1 MSEET
6 GMSNQEAREFF
17 MELLN
22 ADDEDAVISILQ
34 NQGYWDRP
42 DVWREYGDRSGNFST
57 IGNQQSRP
65 EAALVE
71 KIINSVDARLMN
83 ECLASGIDPTS
94 SSAPSS
100 IRHAVARFFEGKEI
114 DAESGGTIRDWTQ
127 TKRTDES
134 RNITLAATGTRRNPC
149 LTIADIGEG
158 QTPNR
163 LPDTFLSID
172 RENKLRIP
180 FVQGKFNMGG
190 TGALKFC
197 GNHHFQLVLSR
208 RNPTIVSTMQEKG
221 EDRSADLWGFTIVRR
236 ERPRSE
242 AGAVRNSVYKYLAP
256 IPLDGDNAK
265 HGVLRFSAD
274 SLPLMPEHN
283 QPYERQ
289 AEWGS
294 VLKLYN
300 YDMKNFTSHIL
311 MKDGL
316 LSRIEIL
323 LPEIAIP
330 VRLHECRDFKGKAE
344 ASFATPLS
352 GLVTRLEDGR
362 GGNLEEGFPR
372 AVPFQ
377 VEGHDMVARIYAFQK
392 GKAETYRTNEGVVFT
407 INGQTHGAIP
417 KSFFGRNKVK
427 MHRLAD
433 SLLVMVDCSNISV
446 EAREDL
452 FMNSRDRLSSG
463 HLRKAIERQMED
475 ILANHPALRALREQ
489 RRQKEI
495 ADRLEDS
502 KPLEDVLNSILK
514 SSPSLAS
521 LFLKGHRLK
530 NPFKRRGGQT
540 AGEEGSKA
548 GEKPY
553 HGKPHPTFFKFHKK
567 KQGELLE
574 REAEIERRCR
584 VKFDTDVVNDY
595 FERSSMPGRY
605 RIRVVGNGE
614 GVAVLNSNLVLH
626 NGFGN
631 WNIDIPD
638 DVSIGDRLALECL
651 VSDDVNPDGFT
662 NILQLTIVKQSPGG
676 PGPSTRRRSR
686 TKGGGET
693 GDEEPFGIELP
704 VIKKVREGDWPV
716 EGFDKFSSTKVT
728 ADVDT
733 EDGQE
738 KTVYT
743 FTINVDNRYLKTEMK
758 DAKSDASLVET
769 KFVYG
774 NVLLGLALI
783 RDYRER
789 KRHKPDDPNDE
800 ETNGDGED
808 DVFDRI
814 EVTSRAVAP
823 FLVPMIDS
831 LGALT
836 DEDVASFGEIGD
848 QE

>member
-1 MSEET
+1 MSKDI
-6 GMSNQEAREFF
+6 GMSNEETKMFF
-17 MELLN
+17 VELLH
-22 ADDEDAVISILQ
+22 ADDEESVISILES
-34 NQGYWDRP
+34 QGYWDKP
-42 DVWREYGDRSGNFST
+42 EVWREYGDRSGNFST

-83 ECLASGIDPTS
+83 ECQVQGIDPTS
-94 SSAPSS
+94 SDAPCS
-100 IRHAVARFFEGKEI
+100 IRHAVAKFFEGKEI
-114 DAESGGTIRDWTQ
+114 AAQSGGTIRDWAW

-134 RNITLAATGTRRNPC
+134 QNITLAATGTRRISC

-163 LPDTFLSID
+163 LPETFLSID

-197 GNHHFQLVLSR
+197 GDKRFQLIISR
-208 RNPTIVSTMQEKG
+208 RNPAIVAAMKE
-221 EDRSADLWGFTIVRR
+221 EDSSSAHLWGFTIVRR
-236 ERPRSE
+236 ELPRSE
-242 AGAVRNSVYKYLAP
+242 SGAVRNSVYKYLAP
-256 IPLDGDNAK
+256 VSLGGDDAK
-265 HGVLRFSAD
+265 LGVLRFHAD
-274 SLPLMPEHN
+274 SLPLMPKHN
-283 QPYERQ
+283 QPYERHVV
-289 AEWGS
+289 WGS
-294 VLKLYN
+294 ALKLYN
-300 YDMKNFTSHIL
+300 YDMKGFGSHIL

-316 LSRIEIL
+316 LYRLEVL
-323 LPEIAIP
+323 MPEIALP
-330 VRLHECRDFKGKAE
+330 VRLHECRDFKGTVK

-362 GGNLEEGFPR
+362 GGNLEIGFPH

-377 VEGHDMVARIYAFQK
+377 VEGHNMVAHIYAFQK

-407 INGQTHGAIP
+407 INGQTHGVIP
-417 KSFFGRNKVK
+417 KSIFGRNKVK

-433 SLLVMVDCSNISV
+433 SLLVIVDCSKISV

-475 ILANHPALRALREQ
+475 ILAKHQALRDLREQ
-489 RRQKEI
+489 RRQNEI

-502 KPLEDVLNSILK
+502 KPLEDVLSSILK

-521 LFLKGHRLK
+521 LFLKGRRLS
-530 NPFKRRGGQT
+530 NPFKRRGGRT
-540 AGEEGSKA
+540 SGKEGSEP

-553 HGKPHPTFFKFHKK
+553 HGQQHPSFFKFHKK
-567 KQGELLE
+567 KQGESLE
-574 REAEIERRCR
+574 REAEIGRRCR

-595 FERSSMPGRY
+595 FERASMPGRCLLQF
-605 RIRVVGNGE
+605 VGDNEDTMTLDG
-614 GVAVLNSNLVLH
+614 NLVLH

-631 WNIDIPD
+631 WSIDLPD
-638 DVSIGDRLALECL
+638 DVNVGKQLSIKCH
-651 VSDDVNPDGFT
+651 VNDDVHPDGFT
-662 NILQLTIVKQSPGG
+662 NSLTLTIVDQSHGG
-676 PGPSTRRRSR
+676 RGSGKRQSR

-693 GDEEPFGIELP
+693 GDEEPLGIKLP
-704 VIKKVREGDWPV
+704 DVKKVREKDWPS
-716 EGFDKFSSTKVT
+716 ENFNEFSSTKVT

-743 FTINVDNRYLKTEMK
+743 FTINIDNRYLKAEMK
-758 DAKSDASLVET
+758 DAKSDVSLIEA

-783 RDYRER
+783 RDYEER
-789 KRHKPDDPNDE
+789 KRQNRPNGE
-800 ETNGDGED
+800 EMNDNRES
-808 DVFDRI
+808 DVYNLI
-814 EVTSRAVAP
+814 EITSRAVAP
-823 FLVPMIDS
+823 FLVPMVNS

-836 DEDVASFGEIGD
+836 DEDVASFGEMGD
-848 QE
+848 QD

>member
-1 MSEET
+1 MSKEN
-6 GMSNQEAREFF
+6 GMSNQETRGFF
-17 MELLN
+17 MELLH
-22 ADDEDAVISILQ
+22 ADNEDAVISILKGR
-34 NQGYWDRP
+34 GYWDRAE
-42 DVWREYGDRSGNFST
+42 VWREYGDRSGNFST

-83 ECLASGIDPTS
+83 KCLASGIDPTS

-100 IRHAVARFFEGKEI
+100 IRHAVARFFEGKAIE
-114 DAESGGTIRDWTQ
+114 AESHGTIRDWTQ

-149 LTIADIGEG
+149 LTIADVGEG
-158 QTPNR
+158 QTPNC
-163 LPDTFLSID
+163 LPYTFLSID

-197 GNHHFQLVLSR
+197 GDNHFQLVLSR
-208 RNPTIVSTMQEKG
+208 RNPTIVSTMKEK
-221 EDRSADLWGFTIVRR
+221 EKDRSADLWGFTIVRR
-236 ERPRSE
+236 ERPRLE

-256 IPLDGDNAK
+256 VPLDGDNAK

-289 AEWGS
+289 VEWGS

-300 YDMKNFTSHIL
+300 YDMKSFTSHIL

-316 LSRIEIL
+316 LSLMEIL
-323 LPEIAIP
+323 LPEIALP
-330 VRLHECRDFKGKAE
+330 VRLHECRDFRGKAE
-344 ASFATPLS
+344 ASFATTLS

-362 GGNLEEGFPR
+362 GGNLEEGFPH

-392 GKAETYRTNEGVVFT
+392 GKAETYRTNEGVVFA
-407 INGQTHGAIP
+407 INGQTHGSIP
-417 KSFFGRNKVK
+417 KSFFGRNRVK

-433 SLLVMVDCSNISV
+433 SLLVMVDCSKISV

-495 ADRLEDS
+495 ADRLENS
-502 KPLEDVLNSILK
+502 KPLEDVLGSILK

-540 AGEEGSKA
+540 PGEEGPLA
-548 GEKPY
+548 GERPY
-553 HGKPHPTFFKFHKK
+553 HGKRHPTFFKFHKK

-574 REAEIERRCR
+574 REAEIGRRCR
-584 VKFDTDVVNDY
+584 VKFDTDVVNNY
-595 FERSSMPGRY
+595 FQRPSMPGRY
-605 RIRVVGNGE
+605 HVRVVGNGE
-614 GVAVLNSNLVLH
+614 RVPVLNSNLVLH
-626 NGFGN
+626 DGFGN
-631 WNIDIPD
+631 WNIEIPD
-638 DVSIGDRLALECL
+638 DVSMGDRLELECL

-662 NILQLTIVKQSPGG
+662 NILKLTIVKQSGG
-676 PGPSTRRRSR
+676 GAGPKRPRKSR
-686 TKGGGET
+686 TKGGGEA
-693 GDEEPFGIELP
+693 GDEGTLGIEFP
-704 VIKKVREGDWPV
+704 FVKRVREKDWPD
-716 EGFDKFSSTKVT
+716 EGFDEFSSTKVT

-743 FTINVDNRYLKTEMK
+743 FAINVDNRYLKTEMK
-758 DAKSDASLVET
+758 DAKSDVSLVEA

-774 NVLLGLALI
+774 NVLLGLAHI
-783 RDYRER
+783 RD
-789 KRHKPDDPNDE
+789 HKESKGRRPVNPKNG
-800 ETNGDGED
+800 ETNGDWED
-808 DVFDRI
+808 DVYDRI
-814 EVTSRAVAP
+814 EVTSRAMAP

-836 DEDVASFGEIGD
+836 DDDVASFGEIGD

>member
-6 GMSNQEAREFF
+6 RMSNKETCEFF
-17 MELLN
+17 MELLHVE
-22 ADDEDAVISILQ
+22 DEDGVISILKDRH
-34 NQGYWDRP
+34 YWDRP
-42 DVWREYGDRSGNFST
+42 EVWREYGDSSGNFST
-57 IGNQQSRP
+57 IGNQQTRP

-83 ECLASGIDPTS
+83 ECLASGINPES

-100 IRHAVARFFEGKEI
+100 IRHAVARFFEDKETV
-114 DAESGGTIRDWTQ
+114 AERGGTIRDWMQ
-127 TKRTDES
+127 SKRTDES
-134 RNITLAATGTRRNPC
+134 KNITLAVTGTRRNPC
-149 LTIADIGEG
+149 LTIADVGEG
-158 QTPNR
+158 QTPNQM
-163 LPDTFLSID
+163 PCTFLSID

-197 GNHHFQLVLSR
+197 GKYHFQLVLSR
-208 RNPTIVSTMQEKG
+208 RNPAIVSAMKEK
-221 EDRSADLWGFTIVRR
+221 EKDDSADLWGFTIVRR
-236 ERPRSE
+236 DLPQLE

-256 IPLDGDNAK
+256 VLLDKGDTK
-265 HGVLRFSAD
+265 HDVLRFRAD
-274 SLPLMPEHN
+274 SLRLMPEHN

-289 AEWGS
+289 VKWGS
-294 VLKLYN
+294 ILKLYN
-300 YDMKNFTSHIL
+300 YDMKGFASHIL

-316 LSRIEIL
+316 LSRLEIL
-323 LPEIAIP
+323 LPEIALP
-330 VRLHECRDFKGKAE
+330 VRLHECRDFRGRIE

-352 GLVTRLEDGR
+352 GLVARLEDGR
-362 GGNLEEGFPR
+362 GGNLEQGFPH
-372 AVPFQ
+372 AVPLQ
-377 VEGHDMVARIYAFQK
+377 VEGHDMVARIYAFQR

-427 MHRLAD
+427 MHRLSD
-433 SLLVMVDCSNISV
+433 SLLVMVDCSKISV

-475 ILANHPALRALREQ
+475 ILAKHPALRELREQ

-521 LFLKGHRLK
+521 LFLKGHRLS

-540 AGEEGSKA
+540 AGKEGSKA

-567 KQGELLE
+567 KQGESLE
-574 REAEIERRCR
+574 REAEIGRRCR
-584 VKFDTDVVNDY
+584 VKFDTDVVNSY

-605 RIRVVGNGE
+605 RVGVIGDGE
-614 GVAVLNSNLVLH
+614 GTVSLNSNLVLH

-631 WNIDIPD
+631 WSIEIPD
-638 DVSIGDRLALECL
+638 DVSVGDRLSLECL
-651 VSDDVNPDGFT
+651 VNDDVNPDGFT
-662 NILQLTIVKQSPGG
+662 NNLTLTIVKQSSSRQGKG
-676 PGPSTRRRSR
+676 NRQSR
-686 TKGGGET
+686 TRGGGET
-693 GDEEPFGIELP
+693 GDEEPFGVELP
-704 VIKKVREGDWPV
+704 DIRKVREKDWHS
-716 EGFDKFSSTKVT
+716 ESFDEFSSARVT
-728 ADVDT
+728 ADVIP
-733 EDGQE
+733 EDGQD

-743 FTINVDNRYLKTEMK
+743 FTINVDNKYLKAEMK
-758 DAKSDASLVET
+758 DAKSDPSLVEA

-774 NVLLGLALI
+774 NVLLGLALL
-783 RDYRER
+783 RDYEER
-789 KRHKPDDPNDE
+789 KRRRPDNPNEGEMDD
-800 ETNGDGED
+800 DGED
-808 DVFDRI
+808 KVYDRI
-814 EVTSRAVAP
+814 AVTSRAVAP

-848 QE
+848 QD

>member
-1 MSEET
+1 
-6 GMSNQEAREFF
+6 MSNKETCEFF
-17 MELLN
+17 MELLH
-22 ADDEDAVISILQ
+22 ADNEAAVISILKAQ
-34 NQGYWDRP
+34 HYWDRP
-42 DVWREYGDRSGNFST
+42 EVWREYGDRSGNFST
-57 IGNQQSRP
+57 IGNQQSGP

-83 ECLASGIDPTS
+83 ECLASGIDPAS

-100 IRHAVARFFEGKEI
+100 IRHAVARFFEDKKI
-114 DAESGGTIRDWTQ
+114 VAEKGGTIRDWTRF
-127 TKRTDES
+127 KRTNES
-134 RNITLAATGTRRNPC
+134 RNITLAVTGTRRNPC
-149 LTIADIGEG
+149 LTIADVGEG
-158 QTPNR
+158 QTPNQM
-163 LPDTFLSID
+163 PYTFLSID

-190 TGALKFC
+190 TGVLKFC
-197 GNHHFQLVLSR
+197 GKHHFQLVLSR
-208 RNPTIVSTMQEKG
+208 RNPAIVSAMNEK
-221 EDRSADLWGFTIVRR
+221 EKDDSADLWGFTIVRR
-236 ERPRSE
+236 DLPQSE

-256 IPLDGDNAK
+256 LSLDGDDGK
-265 HGVLRFSAD
+265 HGVLRFNAN
-274 SLPLMPEHN
+274 SLLLMPEHN

-289 AEWGS
+289 VEWGS
-294 VLKLYN
+294 ILKLYN
-300 YDMKNFTSHIL
+300 YDLKGFTSHIL

-316 LSRIEIL
+316 LFRLEIR
-323 LPEIAIP
+323 LPEIALP
-330 VRLHECRDFKGKAE
+330 VRLHECRDFLGKTE

-352 GLVTRLEDGR
+352 GLVARLEDGR
-362 GGNLEEGFPR
+362 GGNLEQGFPH

-417 KSFFGRNKVK
+417 KSFFGRNKVN
-427 MHRLAD
+427 MHRLSD
-433 SLLVMVDCSNISV
+433 SLLVMVDCSKISV

-475 ILANHPALRALREQ
+475 ILAKHPALRELREQ

-521 LFLKGHRLK
+521 LFLKGRRLS

-540 AGEEGSKA
+540 AGKEGSEA

-553 HGKPHPTFFKFHKK
+553 HGKPHPTFFKFHRK
-567 KQGELLE
+567 KQGEPLE
-574 REAEIERRCR
+574 REAEIGRRCR
-584 VKFDTDVVNDY
+584 VKFDTDVVNSY

-605 RIRVVGNGE
+605 RVGVVGDGD
-614 GVAVLNSNLVLH
+614 GTTSLNSNLVLH

-631 WNIDIPD
+631 WNIEIPD
-638 DVSIGDRLALECL
+638 DLSVGDRLTLECL

-662 NILQLTIVKQSPGG
+662 NSLTLTIVKQSSGRRG
-676 PGPSTRRRSR
+676 KGNRRSR
-686 TKGGGET
+686 RKGGGET
-693 GDEEPFGIELP
+693 GDEEPFGVELP
-704 VIKKVREGDWPV
+704 DIRKVREEDWLS
-716 EGFDKFSSTKVT
+716 EDFDEFSSTKVT
-728 ADVDT
+728 ADT
-733 EDGQE
+733 SPEDGQD

-743 FTINVDNRYLKTEMK
+743 FTINVDNKHLKTEMK
-758 DAKSDASLVET
+758 DAKSDASLVEA

-774 NVLLGLALI
+774 NVLLGLALL
-783 RDYRER
+783 RD
-789 KRHKPDDPNDE
+789 DE
-800 ETNGDGED
+800 ECKRRRPDNPNEEEMNDDSED
-808 DVFDRI
+808 DVYDRI
-814 EVTSRAVAP
+814 AVTSRAVAP

-848 QE
+848 QD

>member
-1 MSEET
+1 
-6 GMSNQEAREFF
+6 MSNKETCLFL
-17 MELLN
+17 MELLH
-22 ADDEDAVISILQ
+22 ADDEDAVISILKAR
-34 NQGYWDRP
+34 GYWDKAE
-42 DVWREYGDRSGNFST
+42 VWREYGDRSGNFST

-114 DAESGGTIRDWTQ
+114 DAESGGTMRDWTQ

-134 RNITLAATGTRRNPC
+134 RNITLAATGTKRNPC

-208 RNPTIVSTMQEKG
+208 RNPTIVSTMHEKG
-221 EDRSADLWGFTIVRR
+221 KDPSADLWGFTIVRR
-236 ERPRSE
+236 ERPRAE

-256 IPLDGDNAK
+256 VPLDGDNAK

-283 QPYERQ
+283 QPYKQ
-289 AEWGS
+289 QIEWGS
-294 VLKLYN
+294 ILKLYN
-300 YDMKNFTSHIL
+300 YDMKTFTSHIL

-316 LSRIEIL
+316 LSRMEIL
-323 LPEIAIP
+323 LPEIALP

-362 GGNLEEGFPR
+362 GGNLEEGFPH

-407 INGQTHGAIP
+407 INGQTHGMIP
-417 KSFFGRNKVK
+417 KSFFGRNRVK
-427 MHRLAD
+427 MHRLTD
-433 SLLVMVDCSNISV
+433 SLLVMVDCSKISV

-475 ILANHPALRALREQ
+475 ILATHPALRALREH
-489 RRQKEI
+489 RRQKEM

-502 KPLEDVLNSILK
+502 RPLEDVLGSILK

-521 LFLKGHRLK
+521 LFLKGRRLK
-530 NPFKRRGGQT
+530 HPFKKRGGQKT
-540 AGEEGSKA
+540 GKGGSVA

-553 HGKPHPTFFKFHKK
+553 HGKTHPTFFKFHKK
-567 KQGELLE
+567 NQGELLE
-574 REAEIERRCR
+574 REAEIGRRCR

-605 RIRVVGNGE
+605 HVRVVGNGE
-614 GVAVLNSNLVLH
+614 GVAVLNGNLVLH

-631 WNIDIPD
+631 WNIEIPD
-638 DVSIGDRLALECL
+638 DVSIGDRLELECL

-662 NILQLTIVKQSPGG
+662 NNLKLAIVKQSPGG
-676 PGPSTRRRSR
+676 PGSGKRRKNR
-686 TKGGGET
+686 TEGGGET

-704 VIKKVREGDWPV
+704 VIKKVREEEWLA
-716 EGFDKFSSTKVT
+716 EGFNKFSSTKVT

-733 EDGQE
+733 EDGQD

-743 FTINVDNRYLKTEMK
+743 FTINVDNAYLKTEMK
-758 DAKSDASLVET
+758 DAKSEASLVEA

-783 RDYRER
+783 RDDKERRQRQRENT
-789 KRHKPDDPNDE
+789 NDE
-800 ETNGDGED
+800 ETDGNGTNGNGED
-808 DVFDRI
+808 DVYNRI
-814 EVTSRAVAP
+814 EVASRAMAP

-836 DEDVASFGEIGD
+836 DEDVSSFGEIGD
-848 QE
+848 QD

>member
-1 MSEET
+1 
-6 GMSNQEAREFF
+6 MSNEATMNNYEAQKFCL
-17 MELLN
+17 ELLH
-22 ADDEDAVISILQ
+22 ADDEETVISILKKH
-34 NQGYWDRP
+34 GYWDKP
-42 DVWREYGDRSGNFST
+42 NVWREYGDRSGNFST

-71 KIINSVDARLMN
+71 KIINAVDARLMN
-83 ECLASGIDPTS
+83 ECLVSGIDPA
-94 SSAPSS
+94 SAKAPTS
-100 IRHAVARFFEGKEI
+100 IRQAVAKFFEGRDI
-114 DAESGGTIRDWTQ
+114 VAERGGTIRDWAR

-134 RNITLAATGTRRNPC
+134 RNITLAATGTRKNPC

-158 QTPNR
+158 QTPN
-163 LPDTFLSID
+163 LMPHTFLSID

-197 GNHHFQLVLSR
+197 GRHRFQLVISR
-208 RNPTIVSTMQEKG
+208 RNPAIVAAMK
-221 EDRSADLWGFTIVRR
+221 EDDPSADLWAFTIVRR
-236 ERPRSE
+236 ELPRAE

-256 IPLDGDNAK
+256 LFIDGSQDEL
-265 HGVLRFSAD
+265 GVLRFMAD

-283 QPYERQ
+283 KPYKRHIQ
-289 AEWGS
+289 WGS
-294 VLKLYN
+294 ALKLYN
-300 YDMKNFTSHIL
+300 YDMKGFTSHIL

-316 LSRIEIL
+316 LYRLEIL
-323 LPEIAIP
+323 LPEIALP
-330 VRLHECRDFKGKAE
+330 VRLHECRDFRGKTE

-352 GLVTRLEDGR
+352 GLVTRLEEGR
-362 GGNLEEGFPR
+362 GGNLEEEFPK

-377 VEGHDMVARIYAFQK
+377 VEGHDMIAHIYAFQK
-392 GKAETYRTNEGVVFT
+392 GKAETYRTNEGVVFA

-417 KSFFGRNKVK
+417 KSIFGRGRVK

-433 SLLVMVDCSNISV
+433 SLLVMVDCSEISV

-463 HLRKAIERQMED
+463 HLRMAIERQMED
-475 ILANHPALRALREQ
+475 ILANHPALRSLREK

-502 KPLEDVLNSILK
+502 KPLEDVLNSILQ
-514 SSPSLAS
+514 SSPSLAA
-521 LFLKGHRLK
+521 LFLKGHRLS
-530 NPFKRRGGQT
+530 NPFKRRGGKT
-540 AGEEGSKA
+540 KGKEGSEAGET
-548 GEKPY
+548 PY
-553 HGKPHPTFFKFHKK
+553 HGKPHPTYFKFHKK
-567 KQGELLE
+567 KQGETLE
-574 REAEIERRCR
+574 REAEIGRRCR

-605 RIRVVGNGE
+605 RVRVVAGGE
-614 GVAVLNSNLVLH
+614 DTTVLNGNLVLH

-631 WNIDIPD
+631 WSIEIPSD
-638 DVSIGDRLALECL
+638 LSVGDKLTLECY

-662 NILQLTIVKQSPGG
+662 NILTLNIVDQTRRG
-676 PGPSTRRRSR
+676 PGKGKRQSR
-686 TKGGGET
+686 TKGGGKT
-693 GDEEPFGIELP
+693 GDEEPSGIKLP
-704 VIKKVREGDWPV
+704 DIKKVREPDWPT
-716 EGFDKFSSTKVT
+716 ESFDEFSSTKVT

-733 EDGQE
+733 EDGEE

-743 FTINVDNRYLKTEMK
+743 FTINVDNKHLKAEMK
-758 DAKSDASLVET
+758 EAKSDASLVEA

-783 RDYRER
+783 RDYEER
-789 KRHKPDDPNDE
+789 KRRKRDTQSDNE
-800 ETNGDGED
+800 INGDGEV
-808 DVFDRI
+808 DVYKSI
-814 EVTSRAVAP
+814 EGTSRALAP